1 VLDPA
6 PRELLNAG
14 KSTNLGAVSEGQS
27 AISGQ
32 IVIVGGGVAGLEAL
46 LALRAL
52 VGDHVDV
59 TLVSQDEWFVDR
71 TMTVAEPFRLGSAAR
86 HSLPEIAAELDAGFV
101 RATVEA
107 VAGSEHRISCSGGQ
121 SLGFD
126 TLILAPGARTR
137 PPFGDAIA
145 FGLAGSGQA
154 VRGMLSQLRRGA
166 VRSVAFV
173 AHSLAGW
180 LLPLYELALMT
191 GRELAQN
198 EVKGVRLRLIT
209 PEDRPL
215 TIFGDQAS
223 ESIGRLLTATGIEF
237 IGATRATVHGGDV
250 MLAATGKSVAVDC
263 VVTLPLM
270 LGPGLAGVPA
280 TQPDG
285 FIPVDAYGRVEGL
298 ADVYA
303 AGDAVDFP
311 VKQGG
316 LAAQQADAVAAHV
329 ATRHG
334 ARVNAAPFRPVLR
347 GMLFTGGE
355 PRFLR
360 AGVPGSDPK
369 IPNSWCPLWWPPTKI
384 AGRHLAPYLWER
396 SELEGFGRPDEGFLD
411 LDIPLT
417 AMTMPG

>member
-1 VLDPA
+1 M
-6 PRELLNAG
+6 
-14 KSTNLGAVSEGQS
+14 SEGQS
-27 AISGQ
+27 VISGQ
-32 IVIVGGGVAGLEAL
+32 VVIVGGGVAGLEAL

-52 VGDHVDV
+52 VGDRVAV
-59 TLVSQDEWFVDR
+59 TLVSQDDWFVDR
-71 TMTVAEPFRLGSAAR
+71 PVTVAEPFGLGSAAR
-86 HSLPEIAAELDAGFV
+86 YSLPEIAAELDARFV
-101 RATVEA
+101 HATVEA
-107 VAGSEHRISCSGGQ
+107 VAASEHRVSCAGGPD
-121 SLGFD
+121 LGFD

-137 PPFGDAIA
+137 PPFADSIA

-154 VRGMLSQLRRGA
+154 VKDMLSQLRSGE

-173 AHSLAGW
+173 APSLAGW

-191 GRELAQN
+191 GRELARS
-198 EVKGVRLRLIT
+198 EVEGAQLRLVT

-215 TIFGDQAS
+215 TLFGDQGS
-223 ESIGRLLTATGIEF
+223 ESVGRLLAAAGIEF
-237 IGATRATVHGGDV
+237 NGATRATVQGGDV
-250 MLAATGKSVAVDC
+250 TLGATGEAVAVDC

-280 TQPDG
+280 RQPDG
-285 FIPVDAYGRVEGL
+285 FIPVDEYGRVEGL

-303 AGDAVDFP
+303 AGDAVDFS

-329 ATRHG
+329 ARRHG
-334 ARVNAAPFRPVLR
+334 ARVDVAPFRPVLR

-360 AGVPGSDPK
+360 SGVPGADPHL
-369 IPNSWCPLWWPPTKI
+369 PGAWYPLWWPPAKI
-384 AGRHLAPYLWER
+384 AGRYLAPYLLER
-396 SELEGFGRPDEGFLD
+396 SEVEGFGRPDEGFID

-417 AMTMPG
+417 AATLPG

>member
-1 VLDPA
+1 M
-6 PRELLNAG
+6 
-14 KSTNLGAVSEGQS
+14 SSGQR

-32 IVIVGGGVAGLEAL
+32 VVIVGGGVAGLEAL

-52 VGDHVDV
+52 VGDRLAV
-59 TLVSQDEWFVDR
+59 TLVSQDDWFVDR
-71 TMTVAEPFRLGSAAR
+71 PVTVAEPFGLGSAAR
-86 HSLPEIAAELDAGFV
+86 HSLPEIAADLDARFV

-107 VAGSEHRISCSGGQ
+107 VAAPEKRVSCAGGTN
-121 SLGFD
+121 LDFD

-137 PPFGDAIA
+137 PPFADAIA

-154 VRGMLSQLRRGA
+154 VKDMLSRLRGGE

-173 AHSLAGW
+173 APSLAGW

-191 GRELAQN
+191 GREVARS
-198 EVKGVRLRLIT
+198 EVKEARLRLVT

-215 TIFGDQAS
+215 TLFGDQGS
-223 ESIGRLLTATGIEF
+223 QSVGRLLAAAGIEF
-237 IGATRATVHGGDV
+237 IGATRATVQGGDV
-250 MLAATGKSVAVDC
+250 TLGPTGVSVAVDC

-280 TQPDG
+280 APPDG
-285 FIPVDAYGRVEGL
+285 FIPVDEYGRVEGL

-303 AGDAVDFP
+303 AGDAVAFP

-334 ARVNAAPFRPVLR
+334 ARVDAAAFRPALR

-355 PRFLR
+355 PRFIR
-360 AGVPGSDPK
+360 SGVPRADSH
-369 IPNSWCPLWWPPTKI
+369 ISSAWYPLWWPPTKI
-384 AGRHLAPYLWER
+384 AGRHLAPYLLER

-417 AMTMPG
+417 AATLPG

>member
-1 VLDPA
+1 M
-6 PRELLNAG
+6 
-14 KSTNLGAVSEGQS
+14 SEGQS
-27 AISGQ
+27 VISGQ
-32 IVIVGGGVAGLEAL
+32 VVIVGGGVAGLEAL

-52 VGDHVDV
+52 VGDRVAV
-59 TLVSQDEWFVDR
+59 TLVSQDDWFVDR
-71 TMTVAEPFRLGSAAR
+71 PVTVAEPFGLGSAAR
-86 HSLPEIAAELDAGFV
+86 YLLPEIAAELDARFV
-101 RATVEA
+101 HATVEA
-107 VAGSEHRISCSGGQ
+107 VAASEHRVSCAGGPD
-121 SLGFD
+121 LGFD

-137 PPFGDAIA
+137 PPFADSIA

-154 VRGMLSQLRRGA
+154 VKDMLSQLRSGE

-173 AHSLAGW
+173 APSLAGW

-191 GRELAQN
+191 GRELARS
-198 EVKGVRLRLIT
+198 EVEGAQLRLVT

-215 TIFGDQAS
+215 TLFGDQGS
-223 ESIGRLLTATGIEF
+223 ESVGRLLAAAGIEF
-237 IGATRATVHGGDV
+237 IGATRATVRGGEV
-250 MLAATGKSVAVDC
+250 TLGASGESVAVDC

-280 TQPDG
+280 RQPDG
-285 FIPVDAYGRVEGL
+285 FIPVDEYGRVEGL

-334 ARVNAAPFRPVLR
+334 ACVDVAPFQPVLR

-355 PRFLR
+355 RRFMR
-360 AGVPGSDPK
+360 SGVPGADPHL
-369 IPNSWCPLWWPPTKI
+369 PGAWYPLWWPPTKI
-384 AGRHLAPYLWER
+384 AGRYLAPYLLER
-396 SELEGFGRPDEGFLD
+396 SEVEGLGRPDEGFID

-417 AMTMPG
+417 AATLPG